1 MISNVVFDFDGT
13 IANSRSVVIAAYN
26 QVAEKHRFNPMCEA
40 DIPVL
45 SRLSIPERCRKMGV
59 PLYKLPSVILE
70 VGRSYK
76 NFVDSVVAFEGMLPV
91 LHTLH
96 RHGLTVGI
104 ISTNSAE
111 NIQRFLA
118 RNGMEPVVQ
127 RVHCSSNMFGKDKVI
142 SRYLKTYGLTPEQVL
157 YVGDEERDVVA
168 SRKMKLRV
176 LSVSWGFETLDVLTR
191 AGPDFMAHQP
201 ADILQRVAQL
211 KGLPHLA

>member
-13 IANSRSVVIAAYN
+13 IADSKSALITVYN
-26 QVAEKHRFNPMCEA
+26 QVARKHRFKPLVEA

-45 SRLSIPERCRKMGV
+45 SRLPIPERCRRMDV
-59 PLYKLPSVILE
+59 PMYKLPLVMAE
-70 VGRSYK
+70 VARSYK
-76 NFVDSVVAFEGMLPV
+76 NVVDSVSAFDGMLPV
-91 LHTLH
+91 IQTLH

-104 ISTNSAE
+104 ISSNATE

-118 RNGMEPVVQ
+118 RNGLEPLVQ
-127 RVHCSSNMFGKDKVI
+127 RVHCSSNIFGKDKVI

-168 SRKMKLRV
+168 CKKTKLRV
-176 LSVSWGFETLDVLTR
+176 LSVSWGLESLDVLTR

-211 KGLPHLA
+211 NGLPHLA